1 MRCLLLLLPL
11 LTLAHETENWI
22 VHKNVPLGASKKLFL
37 HSNGDNGPGLKVT
50 VLEENF
56 TSVRQFGADLWNM
69 LESGPSGGF
78 RRTTSAPQLFNQVG
92 DLLSNWTDFHDN
104 DHIYVVPLGSWFIW
118 PAVKVGHKIT
128 IPDSYLPAPVDKMPV
143 EMETISLF
151 PRAFRLKNLFTK
163 EEAEAV
169 IAYNTPKLQRS
180 KVGAPSSSLTEEER
194 EKDIKITNIRTS
206 YNSFDSHSPAAEA
219 IIQRCYQLL
228 RIPYN
233 NVTADGLQ
241 LVRYAEKQAYDIHTD
256 YFPIAYKPPN
266 NFDPS
271 PLAGGSN
278 RFATIFMYLTN
289 VEQGGE
295 TVFPHGERLPSQDEG
310 NTTLMDPSEVFSEDS
325 WEHAMVKICRT
336 SLATK
341 PIQGEAVLFYSQTP
355 AGTLDP
361 YSEHGGC
368 PVLKGDKWGANLWV
382 WNGARLSMK
391 SSYTVTF
398 HNKLQA
404 EVGLYY
410 FLIERR
416 SDAAEMGERR
426 MEFLDI
432 IEPGSYRSFK
442 CFSEDVFMAK
452 TVATDAIINLYEI
465 KDAPARGPTVAF
477 DIDNLSENESIR
489 RARTYEFMKGFEL
502 GYRGGHA
509 KGLEDAM
516 TAPSATSAQ
525 NTEGRTVMSAE
536 KSEL

>member
-1 MRCLLLLLPL
+1 MRCFQLLLALLVFG
-11 LTLAHETENWI
+11 HESENWI
-22 VHKNVPLGASKKLFL
+22 VTKSVPTGASKKLFL
-37 HSNGDNGPGLKVT
+37 HSNGDNGQGLKIT

-69 LESGPSGGF
+69 IESGPSGGF

-92 DLLSNWTDFHDN
+92 TLLTAWSDFRNN
-104 DHIYVVPLGSWFIW
+104 DHVYVVPLGQWFIW
-118 PAVKVGHKIT
+118 PAVQVGHKIK
-128 IPDSYLPAPVDKMPV
+128 IPDAYLPAPVDRKPV
-143 EMETISLF
+143 EMETISLY
-151 PRAFRLKNLFTK
+151 PRAFRIKNLFTK
-163 EEAEAV
+163 EEADAV

-206 YNSFDSHSPAAEA
+206 YNSFDSHSPSADA

-256 YFPIAYKPPN
+256 YFPISYKPPN

-271 PLAGGSN
+271 PMGGGSN
-278 RFATIFMYLTN
+278 RFATVFMYLTN

-295 TVFPHGERLPSQDEG
+295 TVFPHGQKLPGYEDESSF
-310 NTTLMDPSEVFSEDS
+310 MDPSDVFPEDS

-336 SLATK
+336 SLSTK
-341 PIQGEAVLFYSQTP
+341 PVLGEAVLFYSQTP
-355 AGTLDP
+355 SGALDP

-391 SSYTVTF
+391 STYTVTF

-404 EVGLYY
+404 EVSLYY
-410 FLIERR
+410 FLIERK

-426 MEFLDI
+426 MEFLDTV
-432 IEPGSYRSFK
+432 EPGSSRSFK

-465 KDAPARGPTVAF
+465 KDAPARGSSVAF
-477 DIDNLSENESIR
+477 DIDNLSENDSIR

-509 KGLEDAM
+509 KGLEDGL
-516 TAPSATSAQ
+516 APAAASTAQ
-525 NTEGRTVMSAE
+525 NSEGRTVMSSE